1 MRLLIVDASVA
12 VKWYVP
18 ERNYERALALEAAL
32 RDRKVALSAPDL
44 IIAEVGN
51 AIARKVAAK
60 EVTEQD
66 AARMLHLLVESP
78 VSRIDS
84 ARLGLH
90 ALSVAQRADISFYD
104 ALYVSAAEAADT
116 KVVTA
121 DDELIRRLRRARLGR
136 YVVSLSELA
145 L

>member
-1 MRLLIVDASVA
+1 LRLLIVDASVA

-18 ERNYERALALEAAL
+18 EQNYERALELEAAL
-32 RDRKVALSAPDL
+32 RDGKVALSAPDL
-44 IIAEVGN
+44 ILAEVGN
-51 AIARKVAAK
+51 AIAKKVAAK
-60 EVTEQD
+60 EVTEQE

-78 VSRIDS
+78 VLRIDS

-90 ALSVAQRADISFYD
+90 ALSVAQRAGISFHD
-104 ALYVSAAEAADT
+104 ALYVSAAEAAGT

-121 DDELIRRLRRARLGR
+121 DDELVRDLRRAKLDR
-136 YVVSLSELA
+136 YVVGLSELA